1 MNEGGDESDGPEL
14 VHSSGCLATR
24 SRAAADAARKPRLFL
39 VTGDGQGSMSSRGCS
54 TRGVSSLS
62 NESLGLRGY
71 PRAVGGVKGDAAA
84 DSDLLG
90 VCKNRLNRK

>member
-1 MNEGGDESDGPEL
+1 MNEGPEL
-14 VHSSGCLATR
+14 VRGVVR
-24 SRAAADAARKPRLFL
+24 SDLRAADAAHKPRLFL

-54 TRGVSSLS
+54 TRGVSPLS

-90 VCKNRLNRK
+90 VCKIG